1 MGESKYPKN
10 QVQSAGEELE
20 LVYLSAGTKGSGFCI
35 RRSLPKA
42 KVRVAQ
48 FSSKG
53 PSFTDP
59 AILKLDM
66 IALGVIIIAAWP
78 QNLGPGALAEDSRRV
93 NFTVMSGTSMA
104 CPHASGI
111 AALIRSAHPRW
122 TAAAI
127 KSALMTTADMMDHLG
142 KPIMDGDKP
151 A

>member
-1 MGESKYPKN
+1 
-10 QVQSAGEELE
+10 
-20 LVYLSAGTKGSGFCI
+20 
-35 RRSLPKA
+35 
-42 KVRVAQ
+42 
-48 FSSKG
+48 
-53 PSFTDP
+53 
-59 AILKLDM
+59 M

-78 QNLGPGALAEDSRRV
+78 QNLGPSGLPEDSRRV

-111 AALIRSAHPRW
+111 AALLHSAHPKW
-122 TAAAI
+122 TPAAI

>member
-1 MGESKYPKN
+1 
-10 QVQSAGEELE
+10 
-20 LVYLSAGTKGSGFCI
+20 
-35 RRSLPKA
+35 
-42 KVRVAQ
+42 
-48 FSSKG
+48 
-53 PSFTDP
+53 
-59 AILKLDM
+59 M